1 MSGVISDRVRRRIT
15 GPGRPQIL
23 EPGSHPA
30 WLTDVAYQWDG
41 LTDKGDFFK
50 GGFGD
55 QLLCVAPRKNVVIAY
70 FGTNQS
76 LDFKP
81 HLLPLRQMIE
91 DLF

>member
-1 MSGVISDRVRRRIT
+1 M
-15 GPGRPQIL
+15 
-23 EPGSHPA
+23 
-30 WLTDVAYQWDG
+30 
-41 LTDKGDFFK
+41 
-50 GGFGD
+50 
-55 QLLCVAPRKNVVIAY
+55 LLYVAPRKNVVIAY